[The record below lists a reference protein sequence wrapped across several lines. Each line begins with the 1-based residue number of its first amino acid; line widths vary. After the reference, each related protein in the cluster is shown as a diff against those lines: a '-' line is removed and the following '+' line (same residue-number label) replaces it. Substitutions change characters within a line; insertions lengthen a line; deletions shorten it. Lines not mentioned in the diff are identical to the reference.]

1 MGSVTILP
9 PDSLD
14 EENGNCKRWSHPLS
28 RRSPGAFYRFFV
40 SALSGLLL
48 AFAPALCAQSAQ
60 QAPHAG
66 ASTED
71 LQKATQN
78 PVASLISVPF
88 QDNTDINI
96 GTYSRNKN
104 TLNIQPVIPTRVS
117 EKWNLI
123 NRIITPVIYQPEISQ
138 PHLGTFG
145 LGDMQPTFFFSPSK
159 PAKLIWG
166 VGPALL
172 LPTATDDNLGTG
184 KWSAGPGLVALI
196 QPPKWTIGV
205 LVNNLWSFAGPSSR
219 ADVNTMTL
227 QYFVNYNLQKGWYLS
242 SDPILSANWNAP
254 SGNVWLVPFGG
265 GIGRIFKA
273 GAQPMNGK
281 ISFFGNAVR
290 PDILASP
297 TWQMRVQLALLFPRM
312 PNK

>member
-1 MGSVTILP
+1 
-9 PDSLD
+9 
-14 EENGNCKRWSHPLS
+14 
-28 RRSPGAFYRFFV
+28 
-40 SALSGLLL
+40 
-48 AFAPALCAQSAQ
+48 
-60 QAPHAG
+60 
-66 ASTED
+66 
-71 LQKATQN
+71 
-78 PVASLISVPF
+78 VASLISVPF

-104 TLNIQPVIPTRVS
+104 TLNIQPVIPTRMS

-184 KWSAGPGLVALI
+184 KWSVGPGLVALI

-219 ADVNTMTL
+219 ADVNTTTL

-242 SDPILSANWNAP
+242 SDPILTANWNAP

-273 GAQPMNGK
+273 GAQPMNNLPVNRNGRGGQGFLPE
-281 ISFFGNAVR
+281 IGGHFPVWSA
-290 PDILASP
+290 
-297 TWQMRVQLALLFPRM
+297 RVNHA
-312 PNK
+312 